1 MNKSVI
7 NAIVLAGG
15 REDLEGNVHG
25 YKSLLALNGRPMI
38 DYVVEALKNTPDV
51 GEIAVVGPVDELSPY
66 ISDKVDY
73 IISEGDSMMDNVIFG
88 LRPFQND
95 DRVLFL
101 SSDIPFITPDAI
113 SHFIKQSCLTDADF
127 CYPIVERSVN
137 EAKFSGFKRTYV
149 RLKEGAFTGGNIM
162 YVKPSLVTNH
172 KELIEDLIA
181 MRKEPINMIELFGAG
196 LAIDLA
202 IGRASIEAIEKRI
215 EQMLN
220 IKAKAIISPYPE
232 ISQDIDKNDDIKAAL
247 RIFEGA

>member
-15 REDLEGNVHG
+15 REDLEGNAHG
-25 YKSLLALNGRPMI
+25 YKSLLALKGRPMI
-38 DYVVEALKNTPDV
+38 DYVIDALKSTPDI
-51 GEIAVVGPVDELSPY
+51 GEAAVVGPVDELSPY

-137 EAKFSGFKRTYV
+137 EAKFPDFKRTYV
-149 RLKEGAFTGGNIM
+149 LLKEGAFTGGNIM
-162 YVKPSLVTNH
+162 YVKPGLIKNH

-181 MRKEPINMIELFGAG
+181 MRKEPIKMIELFGAG
-196 LAIDLA
+196 LAMDLA
-202 IGRASIEAIEKRI
+202 IGRASIEMIEKRI

-220 IKAKAIISPYPE
+220 IKAKAIISPYAE
-232 ISQDIDKNDDIKAAL
+232 ISQDIDKNEDIKAAL
-247 RIFEGA
+247 RVFEGV